1 MKILD
6 WFIEKTPKYRQL
18 LYDYRQLLY
27 NAKMNYAD
35 VDYYKKSYE
44 NTQKAYIELND
55 LFDRL
60 NNNMKETNK
69 YYTKQI
75 KKINTL
81 LNKLDKK
88 DTNVKAIKRLIKEM
102 LCQRI

>member
-18 LYDYRQLLY
+18 LYD
-27 NAKMNYAD
+27 AKMNYAD

-88 DTNVKAIKRLIKEM
+88 DTNVKAIKQLIKEM